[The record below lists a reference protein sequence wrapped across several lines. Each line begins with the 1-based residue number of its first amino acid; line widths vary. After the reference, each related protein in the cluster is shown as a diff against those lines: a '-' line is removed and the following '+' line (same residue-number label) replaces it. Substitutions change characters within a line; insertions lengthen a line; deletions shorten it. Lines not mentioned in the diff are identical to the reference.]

1 MDSRGASTQ
10 CLSRPLIPRKGCRH
24 LEVLVRIVVKGL
36 PNRDTVIPALKL
48 SPPAHRNATFELCS
62 SSRTQHPHVRGRGAL
77 GRQRAYLW
85 SHGPGHPTG
94 IGKLAGQ
101 MKWWVTNEPPTS
113 APLVVKPINGEE
125 LGRFSGSGKDPTLI
139 RTIPTSSATL
149 LIQLQKLCPTGKAP
163 FGRDHGS
170 PHGPSDATPDPVPP
184 QGPRR

>member
-1 MDSRGASTQ
+1 MRTPFRLKEEEDALAARRGPSRLGILDSRGASTH
-10 CLSRPLIPRKGCRH
+10 CLSRPLIPRKGCQH

-36 PNRDTVIPALKL
+36 PSRETVVPTLKL

-113 APLVVKPINGEE
+113 APLVVKPVNGEE
-125 LGRFSGSGKDPTLI
+125 SGRFSGSG
-139 RTIPTSSATL
+139 R
-149 LIQLQKLCPTGKAP
+149 KLPY
-163 FGRDHGS
+163 S
-170 PHGPSDATPDPVPP
+170 GPSQLPP
-184 QGPRR
+184 LSC